1 MKAGRAE
8 SNQADFRQR
17 RCIPCPI
24 WAKWRPIR
32 ARHGNNSAT
41 REQLQKIAR
50 ERRDMEKGI
59 FEGLKVLD
67 CASFIAAPAAAT
79 VLSDFG
85 ADVIKIEPPGS
96 GDPYRNL
103 PNLPGYPVSEHNFAW
118 LLEAR
123 NKRSLALDLSKPEG
137 QAVLHRLAA
146 EADVFI
152 TNYPPAV
159 RERLGI
165 THAHLAPHNERLI
178 YASFTG
184 YGEKGEEANKPGF
197 DSNAYWARSGLMD
210 LVRADID
217 TTPARSIAGM
227 GDHPCAMAFYG
238 AIVTA
243 LYKRERTGKGSHVSS
258 NLMANGVWA
267 ASVLAQAKLCD
278 ATFGERRPR
287 ERALNAVTN
296 HYKCKDGRWIILSL
310 LSEEKQWPT
319 LTRCLGRE
327 DLINDERFATKAGR
341 HQRSIELIKIFD
353 EVFATKTL
361 AEWRKLLD
369 GNGLVFGVVGILD
382 DIPNDKQML
391 DNGVLV
397 PFENDTMLTISSPI
411 WVDGSEKV
419 QPRRPPGIGEHSDD
433 ILRQAGYDEASI
445 AKLRAAGAVA

>member
-1 MKAGRAE
+1 
-8 SNQADFRQR
+8 
-17 RCIPCPI
+17 
-24 WAKWRPIR
+24 
-32 ARHGNNSAT
+32 
-41 REQLQKIAR
+41 
-50 ERRDMEKGI
+50 MEKGI
-59 FEGLKVLD
+59 FDGLKVLD

-85 ADVIKIEPPGS
+85 ADVIKIEPPGA

-103 PNLPGYPVSEHNFAW
+103 PNLPGYPASEHNFAW
-118 LLEAR
+118 LLESR
-123 NKRSLALDLSKPEG
+123 NKKSLALDLSKSEG
-137 QAVLHRLAA
+137 QAVLHRLA
-146 EADVFI
+146 EQADVFI

-165 THAHLAPHNERLI
+165 THDHLAPKNERLI

-210 LVRADID
+210 LVRADLD

-267 ASVLAQAKLCD
+267 ASVLVQAKLSG
-278 ATFGERRPR
+278 AKFSERRPR

-296 HYKCKDGRWIILSL
+296 HYKCKDNRWLILSL
-310 LSEEKQWPT
+310 LNEERQWPT
-319 LTRCLGRE
+319 LARCLGHE
-327 DLINDERFATKAGR
+327 ELITDERFATRAGR
-341 HQRSIELIKIFD
+341 HARSIELIKLFD
-353 EVFATKTL
+353 EIFATKPL
-361 AEWRKLLD
+361 SEWRKILD

-382 DIPNDKQML
+382 DIPHDKQML
-391 DNGVLV
+391 ENEVLV
-397 PFENDTMLTISSPI
+397 PFENDTMLTVNSPI
-411 WVDGSEKV
+411 WVSGEKKV
-419 QPRRPPGIGEHSDD
+419 QPKKAPGVGEHSDE
-433 ILRQAGYDEASI
+433 ILRKAGYDEATI
-445 AKLRAAGAVA
+445 KKLRASGTVA

>member
-1 MKAGRAE
+1 
-8 SNQADFRQR
+8 
-17 RCIPCPI
+17 
-24 WAKWRPIR
+24 
-32 ARHGNNSAT
+32 
-41 REQLQKIAR
+41 
-50 ERRDMEKGI
+50 MEKGI

-103 PNLPGYPVSEHNFAW
+103 PNLPGYPVSQHNFAW
-118 LLEAR
+118 MLEAR
-123 NKRSLALDLSKPEG
+123 NKRSLALDLSKPDG

-146 EADVFI
+146 DADVFI

-267 ASVLAQAKLCD
+267 ASVLAQAKLCG
-278 ATFGERRPR
+278 ATFRERRPR

-310 LSEEKQWPT
+310 LNEEKQWPV
-319 LTRCLGRE
+319 LARILDRE
-327 DLINDERFATKAGR
+327 DLVADERFATKAGR
-341 HQRSIELIKIFD
+341 HQRSVELIKIFD
-353 EVFATKTL
+353 EVFATKPL

-382 DIPNDKQML
+382 DIPQDRQML
-391 DNGVLV
+391 DNEVLV
-397 PFENDTMLTISSPI
+397 PFENDTMLTINSPI
-411 WVDGSEKV
+411 WVDGTRKV
-419 QPRRPPGIGEHSDD
+419 QPRRPPGIGEHSDE

-445 AKLRAAGAVA
+445 KKLRASGAVA

>member
-1 MKAGRAE
+1 M
-8 SNQADFRQR
+8 D
-17 RCIPCPI
+17 
-24 WAKWRPIR
+24 
-32 ARHGNNSAT
+32 
-41 REQLQKIAR
+41 
-50 ERRDMEKGI
+50 KGI

-123 NKRSLALDLSKPEG
+123 NKKSLALDLAKAEG
-137 QAVLHRLAA
+137 QAVLHKLAG

-165 THAHLAPHNERLI
+165 TYERLAPLNERLI

-197 DSNAYWARSGLMD
+197 DSSAYWARSGLMD
-210 LVRADID
+210 LVRADTN

-227 GDHPCAMAFYG
+227 GDHPCAMALYG

-243 LYKRERTGKGSHVSS
+243 LYKRERTGKGSHVAS

-267 ASVLAQAKLCD
+267 ASVLAQAKLCG
-278 ATFGERRPR
+278 AKFGERRPR

-310 LSEEKQWPT
+310 LNEDRQFPT
-319 LTRCLGRE
+319 LARCLGRDDLVE
-327 DLINDERFATKAGR
+327 DLRFATRADR
-341 HQRSIELIKIFD
+341 HAHSVELIGVFD
-353 EVFATKTL
+353 EVFATRAL

-382 DIPNDKQML
+382 DIPTDQQML
-391 DNGVLV
+391 DNEVLV
-397 PFENDTMLTISSPI
+397 PFENDPMLTINSPI
-411 WVDGSEKV
+411 WVDGARKV
-419 QPRRPPGIGEHSDD
+419 QPRKPPGVGEHSDE
-433 ILRQAGYDEASI
+433 ILRNAGYDEASI
-445 AKLRAAGAVA
+445 ARLRASGAVA

>member
-1 MKAGRAE
+1 M
-8 SNQADFRQR
+8 D
-17 RCIPCPI
+17 
-24 WAKWRPIR
+24 
-32 ARHGNNSAT
+32 
-41 REQLQKIAR
+41 
-50 ERRDMEKGI
+50 KGI
-59 FEGLKVLD
+59 FDGLKVLD

-85 ADVIKIEPPGS
+85 ADVIKIEPPGT

-103 PNLPGYPVSEHNFAW
+103 PNLPGYPHSEHNFAW
-118 LLEAR
+118 MLEAR
-123 NKRSLALDLSKPEG
+123 NKKSLALDLSKPEG

-146 EADVFI
+146 QADVFI
-152 TNYPPAV
+152 TNYPPQV

-165 THAHLAPHNERLI
+165 THAHLAPQNERLI

-210 LVRADID
+210 LVRADEH

-227 GDHPCAMAFYG
+227 GDHPCAMAFYS

-267 ASVLAQAKLCD
+267 ASVLAQAKLVG
-278 ATFGERRPR
+278 AKFGERRPR

-296 HYKCKDGRWIILSL
+296 HYQCKDGRWLILSL
-310 LSEEKQWPT
+310 LNEDRQWPT
-319 LTRCLGRE
+319 LARCLGRE
-327 DLINDERFATKAGR
+327 DLVTDARFETKKERHA
-341 HQRSIELIKIFD
+341 RSLELIKIFD
-353 EVFATKTL
+353 ETFATRDL
-361 AEWRKLLD
+361 AEWRKILD

-382 DIPNDKQML
+382 DIPNDKQMIE
-391 DNGVLV
+391 NEVLV

-411 WVDGSEKV
+411 WVDGSKKV
-419 QPRRPPGIGEHSDD
+419 QPRKPPGLGEHSDE
-433 ILRQAGYDEASI
+433 ILRNAGYDEAAI
-445 AKLRAAGAVA
+445 GKLRASGAVA